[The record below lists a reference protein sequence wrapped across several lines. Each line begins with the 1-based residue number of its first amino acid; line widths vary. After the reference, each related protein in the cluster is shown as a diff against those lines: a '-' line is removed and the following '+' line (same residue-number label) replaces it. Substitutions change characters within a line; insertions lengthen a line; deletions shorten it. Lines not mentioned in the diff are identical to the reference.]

1 MELDQI
7 LIKYPQLTKITEQ
20 VIKDIFLEKSGFEI
34 NFNLTYEENGFDN
47 LDCIEFA
54 MEIEKKL
61 DITIFDEVVELL
73 FDTSKK
79 PPRFTEYC
87 RNKKLE
93 DLGI

>member
-20 VIKDIFLEKSGFEI
+20 VIKDISFEKGIEI
-34 NFNLTYEENGFDN
+34 NFNLTFSENGFDD

-54 MEIEKKL
+54 MEIEKRL

-87 RNKKLE
+87 RNKQLE

>member
-20 VIKDIFLEKSGFEI
+20 VIKDISFEKGIEI
-34 NFNLTYEENGFDN
+34 NFNLTFSENGFDD

-54 MEIEKKL
+54 MEIEKRL

-73 FDTSKK
+73 FNVYKK
-79 PPRFTEYC
+79 PPTFREYW

-93 DLGI
+93 DLGL

>member
-20 VIKDIFLEKSGFEI
+20 VIKDISFEKGIEI
-34 NFNLTYEENGFDN
+34 NFNLTFSENGFDD

-54 MEIEKKL
+54 MEIEKRL

-87 RNKKLE
+87 RNKKLD